1 MCELV
6 CERENAGGKD
16 KIKLVFQVAQLGEQ
30 QFSFEQHFC

>member
-1 MCELV
+1 MCEWV

-30 QFSFEQHFC
+30 QISFVQHFH